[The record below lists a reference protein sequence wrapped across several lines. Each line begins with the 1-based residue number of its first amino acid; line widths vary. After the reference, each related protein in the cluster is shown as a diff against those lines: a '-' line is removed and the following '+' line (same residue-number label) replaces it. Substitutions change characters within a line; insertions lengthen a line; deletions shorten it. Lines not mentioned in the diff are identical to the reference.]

1 MGIRERFRKK
11 FGLDQV
17 TEDILNSGIMK
28 AYLQDSGRLTGSLP
42 EKGAPGSA
50 RLQDMAR
57 GLGEGIDPL
66 LDLAVAPFSG
76 YKKLVNYLASP
87 SPYIKSGTN
96 VSEALKIPEMPDAS
110 VEDIININFN
120 KKFFINKN
128 SFFEFIKLLNLFL
141 SKKIS

>member
-42 EKGAPGSA
+42 EKGAPDST
-50 RLQDMAR
+50 RLHDPWQE

-66 LDLAVAPFSG
+66 LDLAVAPFLG
-76 YKKLVNYLASP
+76 YKKLYNYLTSP
-87 SPYIKSGTN
+87 
-96 VSEALKIPEMPDAS
+96 
-110 VEDIININFN
+110 
-120 KKFFINKN
+120 
-128 SFFEFIKLLNLFL
+128 
-141 SKKIS
+141 

>member
-42 EKGAPGSA
+42 EKGAPGST

-76 YKKLVNYLASP
+76 YKKTL
-87 SPYIKSGTN
+87 
-96 VSEALKIPEMPDAS
+96 
-110 VEDIININFN
+110 
-120 KKFFINKN
+120 
-128 SFFEFIKLLNLFL
+128 
-141 SKKIS
+141 

>member
-28 AYLQDSGRLTGSLP
+28 AYLQDSGRLTSSLP
-42 EKGAPGSA
+42 EKGAPGST

-76 YKKLVNYLASP
+76 YKKLYNYLTSP
-87 SPYIKSGTN
+87 NKLMKYSQTYFEKELKKKQITD
-96 VSEALKIPEMPDAS
+96 LKI
-110 VEDIININFN
+110 F
-120 KKFFINKN
+120 KFKN
-128 SFFEFIKLLNLFL
+128 E
-141 SKKIS
+141 

>member
-1 MGIRERFRKK
+1 MKDLEK

-42 EKGAPGSA
+42 EKGAPGST

-66 LDLAVAPFSG
+66 LDLAVS
-76 YKKLVNYLASP
+76 
-87 SPYIKSGTN
+87 
-96 VSEALKIPEMPDAS
+96 
-110 VEDIININFN
+110 
-120 KKFFINKN
+120 
-128 SFFEFIKLLNLFL
+128 SFFQVIKNFIIILHHLVLIYKVRLMLLKL
-141 SKKIS
+141 